1 MSQASSN
8 QPSSRKPVSEKDIR
22 DALSSLP
29 GWEWSDNALRKTVQF
44 GSFKAAMGFLVRL
57 AFEAEAMNHHPELT
71 NVYNRVDVS
80 LTTHD
85 AGNTVTEKD
94 LELARRIESL
104 SWV

>member
-1 MSQASSN
+1 VSKAPSN
-8 QPSSRKPVSEKDIR
+8 QRLPETAIR
-22 DALSSLP
+22 DALASLP
-29 GWEWSDNALRKTVQF
+29 DWEWSDNSLQKTFSF
-44 GSFKAAMGFLVRL
+44 GSFKEAMGFLVRL
-57 AFEAEAMNHHPELT
+57 AFEAEDMNHHPELT

-94 LELARRIESL
+94 LELAKRIESL

>member
-1 MSQASSN
+1 MSNTTLTENA
-8 QPSSRKPVSEKDIR
+8 IR
-22 DALSSLP
+22 DALRSLP
-29 GWEWSDNALRKTVQF
+29 DWEWSDNALRKTFSF
-44 GSFKAAMGFLVRL
+44 GSFREAMGFLVRL

-94 LELARRIESL
+94 LELAKRIESL